1 MLSSEDKLKQIF
13 ADVFGVDSN
22 SIDENSSVDT
32 IEKWN
37 SFNHMKLVLALE
49 EQYDVK
55 FQMDQTIEMLRSS
68 GETWAGWL
76 DGLTESFLSE
86 RVAMPAGAT
95 PSSRGRFEMILSV
108 KEHEMHHRGQLMLV
122 ERIVGIVPQLTREMQ
137 ARMAAAP
144 ARS

>member
-55 FQMDQTIEMLRSS
+55 FQMNQAIEMLNYP
-68 GETWAGWL
+68 L
-76 DGLTESFLSE
+76 VKVVLSE
-86 RVAMPAGAT
+86 
-95 PSSRGRFEMILSV
+95 
-108 KEHEMHHRGQLMLV
+108 H
-122 ERIVGIVPQLTREMQ
+122 GIVFN
-137 ARMAAAP
+137 
-144 ARS
+144 

>member
-13 ADVFGVDSN
+13 VDVFGVDSN

-55 FQMDQTIEMLRSS
+55 FQMNQTIEMLSYP
-68 GETWAGWL
+68 L
-76 DGLTESFLSE
+76 VKVVLSE
-86 RVAMPAGAT
+86 
-95 PSSRGRFEMILSV
+95 
-108 KEHEMHHRGQLMLV
+108 H
-122 ERIVGIVPQLTREMQ
+122 GIVFN
-137 ARMAAAP
+137 
-144 ARS
+144 